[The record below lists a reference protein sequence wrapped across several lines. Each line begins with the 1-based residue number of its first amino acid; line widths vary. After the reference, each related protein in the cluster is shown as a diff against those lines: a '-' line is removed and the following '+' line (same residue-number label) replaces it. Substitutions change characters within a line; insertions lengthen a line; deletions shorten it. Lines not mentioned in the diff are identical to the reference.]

1 MSSNKHSEAEK
12 ELERMFGP
20 EEEFGMGPI
29 ERFRLKLVQ
38 KQYKKSSLAYRMF
51 FDKNYR

>member
-1 MSSNKHSEAEK
+1 
-12 ELERMFGP
+12 MFGP

-38 KQYKKSSLAYRMF
+38 RQYKKSSLTYRMF
-51 FDKNYR
+51 FDKNYRQKRYNSIIYT